1 MKADICRVSKTVVL
15 RFTRSRESN
24 RVALKP
30 IAPVQAYLYDHEQ
43 QNLYHVH
50 LAHQWRGIPGN
61 ASIMKGFVFTQEPV
75 GLRMIRLQQWESGP
89 YFAAFSLHIPD
100 MRSFINMREIVKI
113 CPRSRWI

>member
-15 RFTRSRESN
+15 RFRRSRESN

-30 IAPVQAYLYDHEQ
+30 IAPVKAYLYDHEQ

-75 GLRMIRLQQWESGP
+75 GLRMMRLQQWGRIGIS
-89 YFAAFSLHIPD
+89 AAHISPL
-100 MRSFINMREIVKI
+100 SPCI
-113 CPRSRWI
+113 SRYAQFH